1 MKIFFTITFII
12 LFTFSTIRLA
22 VNARD
27 NSISNEIDMGS
38 TTPINQ
44 IANFYLNGT
53 NPVELGKVN
62 WLRNFDEAVKRA
74 KKLNKTILV
83 LFQEVP
89 GCSTSSGYGR
99 EVLSHPLIV
108 DAIQSLFVPVAI
120 YNNHGGDDYKT
131 LRSFGEPSWNNP
143 VVRIITP
150 ERNELA
156 PRLSGDYSQ
165 LKLVNRILRALK
177 ESNETA
183 PPYLELLA
191 QELRAKSSNIE
202 EATFAMH
209 CFWEGE
215 AKLGNIEG
223 VISTKPGFMNGHEV
237 VEILYDPEV
246 TSYAELISKANA
258 EKVANH
264 VFVKDNKQKDVVEK
278 ITAGSSISEKSTFRA
293 DDDPKHYLAHTFLKY
308 VPMTQLQSAR
318 VNAAIAQGK
327 SPEQLLSPS
336 QLQLLEFI
344 KKHPDLN
351 WPNAVDSSDYVTAWN
366 SSMTIVSNYYK

>member
-12 LFTFSTIRLA
+12 LFTFSTVRLS
-22 VNARD
+22 VNAND

-62 WLRNFDEAVKRA
+62 WLRNFDVAV
-74 KKLNKTILV
+74 
-83 LFQEVP
+83 EV
-89 GCSTSSGYGR
+89 
-99 EVLSHPLIV
+99 
-108 DAIQSLFVPVAI
+108 
-120 YNNHGGDDYKT
+120 
-131 LRSFGEPSWNNP
+131 
-143 VVRIITP
+143 
-150 ERNELA
+150 
-156 PRLSGDYSQ
+156 
-165 LKLVNRILRALK
+165 
-177 ESNETA
+177 
-183 PPYLELLA
+183 
-191 QELRAKSSNIE
+191 
-202 EATFAMH
+202 
-209 CFWEGE
+209 
-215 AKLGNIEG
+215 
-223 VISTKPGFMNGHEV
+223 
-237 VEILYDPEV
+237 LYDPEV
-246 TSYAELISKANA
+246 TSYAELISKAKV

-264 VFVKDNKQKDVVEK
+264 VFVKDNKQKEAVEK

-351 WPNAVDSSDYVTAWN
+351 WRPNAVDSSDYITAWN

>member
-12 LFTFSTIRLA
+12 LCTFSTIRLA

-120 YNNHGGDDYKT
+120 YNNRDGDDYKT

-165 LKLVNRILRALK
+165 LELVNRILQALK

-191 QELRAKSSNIE
+191 HELRAKSNNVE

-237 VEILYDPEV
+237 VEVLYDPEV
-246 TSYAELISKANA
+246 TSYAELISKA